1 VSLPPLYDESDYEAL
16 REEKDARIAGLEA
29 AYNDVVAVNENEL
42 ALRLE
47 AEAALAELREAADR
61 DMKRLVREGQKRI
74 DERDRMLA
82 IALKHLPWYQFSTE
96 HGTESEV
103 LADLKARAEEGGEG

>member
-47 AEAALAELREAADR
+47 AEAALAE
-61 DMKRLVREGQKRI
+61 
-74 DERDRMLA
+74 RDRMLG
-82 IALKHLPWYQFSTE
+82 LCYDEEMEGSWTFD
-96 HGTESEV
+96 GW
-103 LADLKARAEEGGEG
+103 LADLKARAKEGSGDE